1 MLSDLSYVF
10 YNRLLSSVKGPVI
23 LLVIIK
29 YLSPDEQGLWYLF
42 LNLGALS
49 VVVDF
54 GFTTLV
60 TQYISNSF
68 GKFYDN
74 DKVYKYPKNVL
85 GLSYFALKSFFFLS
99 ILGLLILLLCGLY
112 FIPNSEIVL
121 WLLYSVILAL
131 NVFLSAAQAIYTGL
145 DKVKEV
151 QSILLVASTVSF
163 IFQFI
168 LIIFGFS
175 IFSLV
180 IASGLSLLVS
190 ITLFLSVSKN
200 FWKIVLKEKILINKQ
215 EINSIINLQKKY
227 TISWI
232 AGYFIFNAYV
242 PIISKSINL
251 EVAGK
256 FGLVIAIFSMFLS
269 LSLSWVFT
277 KTPKMGML
285 AGSEK
290 KYEMLKV
297 WKKSSLKGLFLLIFF
312 MLIFYISIQFFPN
325 FLDWKNRIL
334 NHKLIFMFSIIF
346 FVRYISSVVATLIR
360 VNKLEK
366 MMTINSLNA
375 IFCILILST
384 SNFSNIE
391 NVMLS
396 ISLWSILVILP
407 FIILIYNNFK
417 KFNV

>member
-74 DKVYKYPKNVL
+74 DKVYKYPKKVL

-99 ILGLLILLLCGLY
+99 ILGLLILLLCGVY
-112 FIPNSEIVL
+112 FIPNTEIVL
-121 WLLYSVILAL
+121 WLLYSFILAL

-163 IFQFI
+163 ILQFI

-190 ITLFLSVSKN
+190 ITLFLSISKN

-269 LSLSWVFT
+269 LSLSWVFA

-290 KYEMLKV
+290 KHEMLKV
-297 WKKSSLKGLFLLIFF
+297 WKKSSLKGLFLLISF
-312 MLIFYISIQFFPN
+312 MLIFYISIHFFPN

-334 NHKLIFMFSIIF
+334 NHKLISMFSIIF

-366 MMTINSLNA
+366 MMIVNSLNA
-375 IFCILILST
+375 IFCVLILSF

-396 ISLWSILVILP
+396 ISVWSILVILP

>member
-1 MLSDLSYVF
+1 MFSDLSYVF
-10 YNRLLSSVKGPVI
+10 YNRLLSSIKGPVI

-42 LNLGALS
+42 INLGALS
-49 VVVDF
+49 VIVDF
-54 GFTTLV
+54 GFTTLL
-60 TQYISNSF
+60 TQYVSNSY
-68 GKFYDN
+68 GKYKDN
-74 DKVYKYPKNVL
+74 DLGFKYPKNVL
-85 GLSYFALKSFFFLS
+85 GLAYFALKSFFYLS
-99 ILGLLILLLCGLY
+99 IFGLIILSLSGLY
-112 FIPNSEIVL
+112 FIPDTELFL
-121 WLLYSVILAL
+121 WIIYSIILAF

-151 QSILLVASTVSF
+151 QAILLVASIVSF
-163 IFQFI
+163 LLQFT

-180 IASGLSLLVS
+180 IASGLSLLAS
-190 ITLFLSVSKN
+190 LSLFLLKSKS
-200 FWKIVLKEKILINKQ
+200 FWKTVIKEKILIDKK

-269 LSLSWVFT
+269 LSLSWIFT
-277 KTPKMGML
+277 KTPKMGIL
-285 AGSEK
+285 AGSK
-290 KYEMLKV
+290 KKHEMLKV
-297 WKKSSLKGLFLLIFF
+297 WKKSSVNGLFLLVFF
-312 MLIFYISIQFFPN
+312 MIIFYVSIHFLPN
-325 FLDWKNRIL
+325 FFDWKNRIL
-334 NHKLIFMFSIIF
+334 SHKLIFMFSIIF

-375 IFCILILST
+375 IFCVIILSI
-384 SNFSNIE
+384 SNFSNID
-391 NVMLS
+391 NVMMA
-396 ISLWSILVILP
+396 IAAWSILIILP
-407 FIILIYNNFK
+407 FVFLIYNNFK